1 MISQKII
8 IFIFIIII
16 LIIIYKFSKLEYSQ
30 TKHDEN
36 IRPSQI
42 TKNDD
47 NIIPSQTKHV
57 DKIIPVQIKPKFEYT
72 YNYTDF
78 NDVDLN
84 EKAYTILNE
93 VETDH
98 KKIQYIENMIM
109 TIYHDANTNNELKE
123 YLVFTNHMNKDRKI
137 FFSDENYDV
146 YLFNKIK
153 ILLILIPENNL
164 EL

>member
-8 IFIFIIII
+8 FFIFIIII
-16 LIIIYKFSKLEYSQ
+16 LIIIYKFSKLDYSQ
-30 TKHDEN
+30 TKHVDN
-36 IRPSQI
+36 IIPSQ
-42 TKNDD
+42 TKHMD

-57 DKIIPVQIKPKFEYT
+57 DKMIPVQMKPKFEYT

-109 TIYHDANTNNELKE
+109 IIYQDANTNNELNE